1 MSCPDSCE
9 VIVCEILTGA
19 PGAFGG
25 PAGPSG
31 PQGATG
37 ATGAGETGATGLT
50 GPRGS
55 TGATGP
61 VGVSGLQGI
70 TGDPGPSGE
79 RGATGSTGPDG
90 PQGLIGD
97 AGPSGERGATG
108 STGPVATGAA
118 TTFATS
124 RFTGDGSTLAFTP
137 LAGFTTGDTG
147 SRYTVSLDGL
157 LQDPDPT
164 NGAFVIA
171 ANAVTFAE
179 APAVGVNIVV
189 RRVSTTLS

>member
-1 MSCPDSCE
+1 
-9 VIVCEILTGA
+9 V
-19 PGAFGG
+19 
-25 PAGPSG
+25 
-31 PQGATG
+31 QGI
-37 ATGAGETGATGLT
+37 AGEIGPTGT
-50 GPRGS
+50 
-55 TGATGP
+55 
-61 VGVSGLQGI
+61 Q
-70 TGDPGPSGE
+70 
-79 RGATGSTGPDG
+79 G
-90 PQGLIGD
+90 PQGLQGVSGIPGEQ
-97 AGPSGERGATG
+97 GPSGERGATG